1 MQGVFCEALRS
12 KIGLNKFDFEN
23 RTLLYKTVYASS
35 VLGDSTVQHTLHNN
49 VDVSTYNFYPL
60 ILMSIFEIKV
70 LRVLIVRFHLI
81 DISTLAQMILGLLIL
96 LMQLYNCPF
105 GLSINRICIIS
116 YLIWKTM
123 APKSMFKGLLKGL
136 KQITFKYHL
145 LVYVYMTVYLFIFT
159 S

>member
-1 MQGVFCEALRS
+1 MLRS

-81 DISTLAQMILGLLIL
+81 EISTLAQMILRLLIL
-96 LMQLYNCPF
+96 
-105 GLSINRICIIS
+105 
-116 YLIWKTM
+116 
-123 APKSMFKGLLKGL
+123 
-136 KQITFKYHL
+136 
-145 LVYVYMTVYLFIFT
+145 
-159 S
+159 